1 MKADLKPTR
10 TVPDYEE
17 ISEWIEAFDQIVA
30 QDGSTVACELVEAL
44 VKRAREAGVDVPVQL
59 NTPYQNTIP
68 ADEEEAYP
76 GDRALERRIKS
87 LVRWNAMAMV
97 HKQNKKDPGIGGA
110 IPTYPPLPALPG
122 GGVHHFFSPPPP
134 P

>member
-1 MKADLKPTR
+1 MKADLKPTN

-30 QDGSTVACELVEAL
+30 QDGSTAACELVEAL
-44 VKRAREAGVDVPVQL
+44 VNRAREAGVDVPVQL

-68 ADEEEAYP
+68 VDEEVPYP

-87 LVRWNAMAMV
+87 LVRWNALAMV
-97 HKQNKKDPGIGGA
+97 VKANKAEEGD
-110 IPTYPPLPALPG
+110 
-122 GGVHHFFSPPPP
+122 VDREHS
-134 P
+134 